1 MIIFYV
7 QECIEEIVSM
17 ANDWDIP
24 MDSGI
29 EFFCGDGSIY
39 SESLTSKIHSMTGL
53 DIDQEKGCKLKR
65 NRSNFSFISTDS
77 IEYARTYEGTS
88 YDIISFD
95 NPLCVYGQ
103 YCEHFNIL
111 PYAHK
116 FVHKNKKSLIAFDI
130 VHTPYDISLP
140 RNIEWIEKRKQYYGI
155 SSGNLDLRFAKS
167 FYTEKLIQQGLIV
180 YELKCVC
187 RELRDSNDYFYMILC
202 IVGKD

>member
-1 MIIFYV
+1 MFISYV

-17 ANDWDIP
+17 ANDWAIP

-39 SESLTSKIHSMTGL
+39 SESLMSKVYSMTGL
-53 DIDQEKGCKLKR
+53 DINQEKGCKLKR
-65 NRSNFSFISTDS
+65 NRANFNFISADS
-77 IEYARTYEGTS
+77 IEYARNYEGVS
-88 YDIISFD
+88 YDVISFD

-111 PYAHK
+111 PYAYK
-116 FVHKNKKSLIAFDI
+116 FVHENKKSLIAFDI
-130 VHTPYDISLP
+130 VHTPYDISSP

-155 SSGNLDLRFAKS
+155 SSGNLNLRFAKS

-180 YELKCVC
+180 YELKSVC
-187 RELRDSNDYFYMILC
+187 RESIDSNDYFYMILC
-202 IVGKD
+202 IVGKG